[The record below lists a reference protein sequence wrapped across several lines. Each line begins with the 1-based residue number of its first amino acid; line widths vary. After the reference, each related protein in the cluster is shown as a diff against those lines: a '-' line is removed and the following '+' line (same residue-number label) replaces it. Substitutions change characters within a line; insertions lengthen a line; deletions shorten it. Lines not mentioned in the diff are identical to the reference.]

1 VNGARLDGGTGMTA
15 DQLTDFI
22 VKLL

>member
-1 VNGARLDGGTGMTA
+1 VNGARLDGGTSMTA